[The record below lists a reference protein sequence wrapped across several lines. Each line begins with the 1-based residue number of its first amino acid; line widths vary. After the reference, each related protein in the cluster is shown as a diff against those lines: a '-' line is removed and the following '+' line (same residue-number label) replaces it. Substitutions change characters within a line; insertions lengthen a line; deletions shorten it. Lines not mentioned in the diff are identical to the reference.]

1 MALELEAFTFV
12 NMLVGFLG
20 ATIFL
25 GFLGSWFYQKT
36 KIPDVILLILFGILV
51 GPVLGVFTGIDLSP
65 LTPIIGTFALI
76 VIVFEGG
83 AKLNFLNVIKEIGE
97 SSAFTIAVTLLT
109 VFFTV
114 LAIFVFGIIIP
125 DLGISLIAA
134 LLLGVIIAGSSYE
147 IIVPVLSKM
156 KVESATKTL
165 LNLEPALNSA
175 LTIVAA
181 IAILKFMVPFAET
194 QVNILGSFDVLGFLG
209 DITAAFSVAI
219 VLGLIVA
226 VIWVQVLKRLSGK
239 QFAYLLTMACVFVL
253 YSIAPSLR
261 ADGITTILVF
271 GLFLGNY
278 GFIARS
284 FGFPEYFKLDY
295 SLISFQTEVSFF
307 VRTVFFVYL
316 GLIITL
322 SSLAGPALLIGFVL
336 FLIIIFSRYIATKV
350 LVDTN
355 KNLQDSWKTIFVMMP
370 RGLTTAALASLPL
383 MVGLPQMDALA
394 TTFANI
400 VVVVILLT
408 NLFFAVAIFF
418 LGRGSGKKD
427 ITIEELKT
435 VGGKGV
441 AVKINAD
448 SEISKPVEAEKARK

>member
-1 MALELEAFTFV
+1 MALELGAFDFV
-12 NMLVGFLG
+12 NLLVGFLG

-25 GFLGSWFYQKT
+25 GFLGAWFYQKT
-36 KIPDVILLILFGILV
+36 KIPDVILLILFGVLV

-65 LTPIIGTFALI
+65 MTPIIGTFALI

-83 AKLNFLNVIKEIGE
+83 AKLNFLNVLKEIGE

-114 LAIFVFGIIIP
+114 IAIFILGIVIP

-134 LLLGVIIAGSSYE
+134 LLLGVIVAGSSYE

-156 KVESATKTL
+156 KVEPAAKTL

-181 IAILKFMVPFAET
+181 IAILKFMQIAQIEG
-194 QVNILGSFDVLGFLG
+194 LGLESFDLLGFMG
-209 DITAAFSVAI
+209 DITAAFAVAI
-219 VLGLIVA
+219 VVGAIVA
-226 VIWVQVLKRLSGK
+226 FIWVQVLKRLSGK
-239 QFAYLLTMACVFVL
+239 PFAYLLTMACVFVL
-253 YSIAPSLR
+253 YAVAQILGG
-261 ADGITTILVF
+261 DGITTILVF

-278 GFIARS
+278 GFIARA
-284 FGFPEYFKLDY
+284 FGFEEYFKMDY
-295 SLISFQTEVSFF
+295 NLISFQTEVSFF

-316 GLIITL
+316 GLIITI
-322 SSLAGPALLIGFVL
+322 SGLAGPALLVGVVL
-336 FLIIIFSRYIATKV
+336 FIIIIFARYIATKV

-355 KNLQDSWKTIFVMMP
+355 KNLQPSWLTIFVMMP
-370 RGLTTAALASLPL
+370 RGLTTAALASLPI
-383 MVGLPQMDALA
+383 MIGLTALSNSF
-394 TTFANI
+394 TNI

-408 NLFFAVAIFF
+408 NLAFAFAVFM
-418 LGRGSGKKD
+418 LGMVGGKKD

-435 VGGKGV
+435 VGGKEV
-441 AVKINAD
+441 AVKISND
-448 SEISKPVEAEKARK
+448 TEVSKPTKEAKTGK